1 MEPFLT
7 SKQWVMLERI
17 SRLPLHWWTAGDS
30 EDTRTLDA
38 LVTLRMARAKAHE
51 GGLQYRITQYG
62 LAELAA
68 RGE

>member
-7 SKQWVMLERI
+7 SKQWVMLETI
-17 SRLPLHWWTAGDS
+17 ACLPLHWWTAGNA
-30 EDTRTLDA
+30 EDTRHLDA
-38 LVTLRMARAKAHE
+38 LVTLRLARVRQRGE
-51 GGLQYRITQYG
+51 RRYRVTQYG